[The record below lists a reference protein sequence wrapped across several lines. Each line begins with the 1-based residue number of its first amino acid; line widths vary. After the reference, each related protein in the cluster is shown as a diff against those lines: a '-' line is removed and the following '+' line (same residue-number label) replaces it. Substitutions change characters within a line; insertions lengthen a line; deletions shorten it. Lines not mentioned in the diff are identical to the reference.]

1 MAAHEMRRQQQSSS
15 SAGAGGGAGMSRHNN
30 PFTVAGYLQDD
41 STTSGVQQILHGMIQ
56 DDVDEG
62 LIFSDSEPPT
72 SN

>member
-1 MAAHEMRRQQQSSS
+1 
-15 SAGAGGGAGMSRHNN
+15 MSRHNN
-30 PFTVAGYLQDD
+30 LFTAVGYLQDD